1 MSIKFM
7 QGLKRLGNFIIKIA
21 AISKIKYSNNNY
33 VNYTEC
39 ITSYLQQ
46 SLAQSAI
53 KQHYLNALD
62 SLT

>member
-1 MSIKFM
+1 MSIAFM
-7 QGLKRLGNFIIKIA
+7 QVLKRLGNFIIKIV
-21 AISKIKYSNNNY
+21 AISKMKYSNN